1 MQLLRTV
8 LNSLK
13 GSTLEVTTEYSK
25 VSGTLIGVRT
35 DYITLKSNSNLLY
48 IPLGSIQNI
57 AY

>member
-1 MQLLRTV
+1 MQLLRTF

-13 GSTLEVTTEYSK
+13 GSTLEVTTEYSR
-25 VSGTLIGVRT
+25 VSGKLIEVKT
-35 DYITLKSNSNLLY
+35 DYIKLKSNSNLLY